1 VALTKEKKQELV
13 SNFHLHDKD
22 NGSVEVQV
30 AMLTERVNYLTGH
43 FKMHPKDHHSNMG
56 LLRMVGKRRRLLNYL
71 RNSDPKAYQALI
83 ETLSLR
89 K

>member
-13 SNFHLHDKD
+13 SNFQLHDKD
-22 NGSVEVQV
+22 TGSVEVQV
-30 AMLTERVNYLTGH
+30 AMLTERVNYLTEH
-43 FKMHPKDHHSNMG
+43 LKMHPKDHHSNMG

-71 RNSDPKAYQALI
+71 RTSDPKAYQALI
-83 ETLSLR
+83 ETLNLR